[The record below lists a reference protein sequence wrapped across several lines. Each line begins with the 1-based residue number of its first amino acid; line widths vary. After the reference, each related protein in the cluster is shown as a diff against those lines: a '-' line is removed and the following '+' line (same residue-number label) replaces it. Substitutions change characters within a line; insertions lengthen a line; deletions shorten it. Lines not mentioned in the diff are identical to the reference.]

1 MQHLTILY
9 RENTRPGVSVGA
21 LAVSHQGDKVT
32 ALRWQSCHSA
42 CHVEGALGWA
52 FRRLW
57 CAGTI
62 IRGLRE
68 VLKAEWVEENGDIR

>member
-1 MQHLTILY
+1 M
-9 RENTRPGVSVGA
+9 PGESAGG
-21 LAVSHQGDKVT
+21 LAVSGQGDKVT

-57 CAGTI
+57 RAGTI
-62 IRGLRE
+62 TRGRRE
-68 VLKAEWVEENGDIR
+68 ALKAEWVEEDGDIR